1 MTPPPHGGVSE
12 EFYVFKEQGVIN
24 LWRVLGLVGIKVKF
38 KYHQPSGF
46 NQSKICILVVSS
58 FHLGGGYASCKN
70 NLGICVR
77 PLFLSF
83 RKLEAWWFCY
93 VVEL

>member
-1 MTPPPHGGVSE
+1 M
-12 EFYVFKEQGVIN
+12 IN

-58 FHLGGGYASCKN
+58 FHLGGGVCFLQKQLRNMCQAFISVFQETGSLVVLLCG
-70 NLGICVR
+70 GIIV
-77 PLFLSF
+77 
-83 RKLEAWWFCY
+83 
-93 VVEL
+93 